1 MYIHFGN
8 VGNTIPEFSDHFSSA
23 RYKNEW
29 GGAINF
35 DGEGSAGV
43 REFFVAN
50 AHYWIDEFHL
60 DGLRFDATQTIHDSS
75 PEHILTSL
83 TRAARKAAGD
93 RKLFLVAENESQDV
107 RTVHSAGAGGYG
119 MDAVWNDDFHH
130 SARVRLSGHNEAYY
144 SDFLGTPDEFLAA
157 LKGGFIYQG
166 QLSQWQKK
174 PRGTPSRG
182 FPATAFVTFLQN
194 HDQVANSGTGE
205 RVDRLTSPGRCRAMT
220 ALWLL
225 APQTPMFFQGQEFA
239 ASAPFVFFA
248 DNTGEQAEVVAR
260 GRAQFLSQFPSLA
273 TPEARRRLRPPHERS
288 TFEQCRLDLSERDA
302 HRKIY
307 SMHIDLLRLRR
318 DDPVFSR
325 QRAQIDGAALSCD
338 CLVVRYFSDGG
349 DRLLFAN
356 FGRDLALSPV
366 PQPLLAPPPDCRW
379 ELLWSSD
386 SAEYGGRGTVPL
398 ENAFGWRIPGEA
410 AVVLKAVSRS

>member
-1 MYIHFGN
+1 M
-8 VGNTIPEFSDHFSSA
+8 EMA
-23 RYKNEW
+23 RP
-29 GGAINF
+29 GC
-35 DGEGSAGV
+35 
-43 REFFVAN
+43 EFFVAN
-50 AHYWIDEFHL
+50 VQYCIDEFHL

-83 TRAARKAAGD
+83 VRAARKAAGA
-93 RKLFLVAENESQDV
+93 RKLFLVAENEAQDV
-107 RTVHSAGAGGYG
+107 RTVRSADAGGHA

-144 SDFLGTPDEFLAA
+144 SDFLGTPAEFLAA
-157 LKGGFIYQG
+157 IKEGFIYQG
-166 QLSQWQKK
+166 QRSQWQKK

-182 FPATAFVTFLQN
+182 FPASAFVTFLLN

-205 RVDRLTSPGRCRAMT
+205 RVDRLTSPGRWRAMT

-239 ASAPFVFFA
+239 ASAPFVFA
-248 DNTGEQAEVVAR
+248 DNKAEQAELVVR
-260 GRAQFLSQFPSLA
+260 GRAEFLSQFPSLA
-273 TPEARRRLRPPHERS
+273 APEARRRLAPPHERS
-288 TFEQCRLDLSERDA
+288 TFERCKLDLSERA
-302 HRKIY
+302 SHRLLY

-325 QRAQIDGAALSCD
+325 QRADEIDGATLSCD
-338 CLVVRYFSDGG
+338 CLVVRYFSDDGG
-349 DRLLFAN
+349 DRLVLAN

-366 PQPLLAPPPDCRW
+366 PQPLLAPPPDSCW

-398 ENAFGWRIPGEA
+398 ENAVGWRIPGEA